1 MPVTVV
7 GSVTS
12 PPRLCRRAHS
22 SCVRTGFVTFAEWAD
37 PVQVH
42 PPEDIRR
49 RLAGWASVATI
60 ALLMIG
66 LLFASGGPSAGRG
79 AAGPAAGIPPVAT
92 PTTPTPPSSTNA
104 RAQAAAMRQAPDE
117 TASENTAVVA
127 PPAPDTV
134 SVAEPPVPAVVD
146 TIGPLTRPVVVL
158 YGDSL
163 AWESRESFVESFA
176 DRPDVAVH
184 TRTFGGT
191 AICDWL
197 DAMAADAASMA
208 PGIVVVEFSG
218 NSFTPC
224 MQDASG
230 VPVIGPAITERYA
243 IDAATVIST
252 FAPIGTHVVF
262 AGAPVSGPTSAAVGR
277 MNDLYREVAAGH
289 DGVWFADAGAAVLA
303 DDSYTI
309 TLPCL
314 SSEPCEGGY
323 NSDGL
328 PVNVVRAPDGV
339 HFCPVS
345 GDAVQGVT
353 DNCPVWSSGAYRYG
367 RALAQPVIEALGG
380 STIG

>member
-1 MPVTVV
+1 VNSSAELRRPLVASISVVAAVVLIVGLLHATGDPTEGGSPGLAVGAPAAAALTQPRSTAVATRPVTTVSARVQAVV
-7 GSVTS
+7 
-12 PPRLCRRAHS
+12 RRRATATTANQS
-22 SCVRTGFVTFAEWAD
+22 A
-37 PVQVH
+37 
-42 PPEDIRR
+42 PE
-49 RLAGWASVATI
+49 AVAQE
-60 ALLMIG
+60 
-66 LLFASGGPSAGRG
+66 SA
-79 AAGPAAGIPPVAT
+79 AQPEPAAA
-92 PTTPTPPSSTNA
+92 
-104 RAQAAAMRQAPDE
+104 
-117 TASENTAVVA
+117 
-127 PPAPDTV
+127 
-134 SVAEPPVPAVVD
+134 VD

-163 AWESRESFVESFA
+163 AWESRQSFVESFA
-176 DRPDVAVH
+176 DRPDVEVH

-197 DAMAADAASMA
+197 DEMAADAASIA

-224 MQDASG
+224 MYDASG
-230 VPVIGPAITERYA
+230 VPVTGPAVTERYA
-243 IDAATVIST
+243 GDAATVIST
-252 FAPIGTHVVF
+252 FAPVGTHVVF

-277 MNDLYREVAAGH
+277 MNDLYRDIANGH
-289 DGVWFADAGAAVLA
+289 DGVWYADAGAAVLV

-314 SSEPCEGGY
+314 SSEPCQGGY

-353 DNCPVWSSGAYRYG
+353 DDCPVWSSGAYRYG
-367 RALAQPVIEALGG
+367 RALAQPVIDALAV
-380 STIG
+380 SPPVS

>member
-1 MPVTVV
+1 MRSGIVT
-7 GSVTS
+7 
-12 PPRLCRRAHS
+12 L
-22 SCVRTGFVTFAEWAD
+22 AEWAD

-42 PPEDIRR
+42 PPEYIRR
-49 RLAGWASVATI
+49 RLAGWASVVAI
-60 ALLMIG
+60 AVLMIG
-66 LLFASGGPSAGRG
+66 LLFASGGPAAGRG
-79 AAGPAAGIPPVAT
+79 AAGPAAGIAPVAT
-92 PTTPTPPSSTNA
+92 PTSPLATNA
-104 RAQAAAMRQAPDE
+104 RAQAAAMRQVRAE
-117 TASENTAVVA
+117 TASENTAAVA
-127 PPAPDTV
+127 SSTPDTV
-134 SVAEPPVPAVVD
+134 AVAEPPVPAVVD

-163 AWESRESFVESFA
+163 AWESREAFTEAFA
-176 DRPDVAVH
+176 DWPDVAVY

-197 DAMAADAASMA
+197 DEMAADAASMA

-230 VPVIGPAITERYA
+230 VPVTGPAITERYA
-243 IDAATVIST
+243 VDAATVIST

-277 MNDLYREVAAGH
+277 MNDFYRDVAAAH
-289 DGVWFADAGAAVLA
+289 DGVWYADAGAAVLA

-309 TLPCL
+309 MLPCL

-328 PVNVVRAPDGV
+328 PVNVVRASDGV

-345 GDAVQGVT
+345 GDAVRGVT
-353 DNCPVWSSGAYRYG
+353 DDCPVWSSGAYRYG
-367 RALAQPVIEALGG
+367 RALAQPVIEALGDPTTG
-380 STIG
+380 

>member
-1 MPVTVV
+1 
-7 GSVTS
+7 
-12 PPRLCRRAHS
+12 
-22 SCVRTGFVTFAEWAD
+22 VRSGFVKIAERAD

-49 RLAGWASVATI
+49 RLAGWASVAAI
-60 ALLMIG
+60 AVLMIG

-79 AAGPAAGIPPVAT
+79 AAGPAVGIPPVVTPATTTTTTTTATTAT
-92 PTTPTPPSSTNA
+92 PTAPSSTNA
-104 RAQAAAMRQAPDE
+104 RVQAAAMRQAPAD
-117 TASENTAVVA
+117 TATENTVA
-127 PPAPDTV
+127 
-134 SVAEPPVPAVVD
+134 VAEPPVAAAVD

-163 AWESRESFVESFA
+163 AWESRESFTEAFA
-176 DRPDVAVH
+176 DRPDVDVY

-197 DAMAADAASMA
+197 DEMAADVASLA

-230 VPVIGPAITERYA
+230 VPVTGPAITERYA
-243 IDAATVIST
+243 VDAATVIST

-289 DGVWFADAGAAVLA
+289 DGVWYADAGGAVLA

-353 DNCPVWSSGAYRYG
+353 DKCPVWSSGAYRYG

>member
-1 MPVTVV
+1 M
-7 GSVTS
+7 
-12 PPRLCRRAHS
+12 
-22 SCVRTGFVTFAEWAD
+22 
-37 PVQVH
+37 H
-42 PPEDIRR
+42 PPEAFRR
-49 RLAGWASVATI
+49 RLAGWASVAAI
-60 ALLMIG
+60 VLLMIG

-79 AAGPAAGIPPVAT
+79 SPGPATAIPPAAT
-92 PTTPTPPSSTNA
+92 PTAAPTATPAATSAPTPVPTPASSSSA
-104 RAQAAAMRQAPDE
+104 RAQAAAIRQAPAE
-117 TASENTAVVA
+117 TASEDTAVVV
-127 PPAPDTV
+127 PSTPDTV
-134 SVAEPPVPAVVD
+134 AVAEPPVPAVVD

-163 AWESRESFVESFA
+163 AWESRESFTEAFA
-176 DRPDVAVH
+176 DRPDVDVY

-197 DAMAADAASMA
+197 DEMAADAASIG

-230 VPVIGPAITERYA
+230 VPVTGPAITERYA
-243 IDAATVIST
+243 VDAATVIST

-277 MNDLYREVAAGH
+277 MNDLYREVAASH
-289 DGVWFADAGAAVLA
+289 DGVWYADAGAAVLS

-353 DNCPVWSSGAYRYG
+353 DDCPVWSSGAYRYG
-367 RALAQPVIEALGG
+367 RALAQPVIDALAATPA
-380 STIG
+380 SS

>member
-1 MPVTVV
+1 MSRVN
-7 GSVTS
+7 
-12 PPRLCRRAHS
+12 L
-22 SCVRTGFVTFAEWAD
+22 
-37 PVQVH
+37 
-42 PPEDIRR
+42 PENLRR
-49 RLAGWASVATI
+49 RTVSWISVAAI
-60 ALLMIG
+60 VMLMIG
-66 LLFASGGPSAGRG
+66 LVYSSAGSSTTG
-79 AAGPAAGIPPVAT
+79 GSAMPATEIPPVAA
-92 PTTPTPPSSTNA
+92 PTATTAPTAPTAPTSSTNA
-104 RAQAAAMRQAPDE
+104 KAQTARMRQAP
-117 TASENTAVVA
+117 
-127 PPAPDTV
+127 
-134 SVAEPPVPAVVD
+134 AEPPTPTVPVVD

-163 AWESRESFVESFA
+163 AWESRHAFTESFT
-176 DRPDVAVH
+176 DRPDVEVH

-197 DAMAADAASMA
+197 DEMADDATSLA

-218 NSFTPC
+218 NSLTPC
-224 MQDASG
+224 MHDASG
-230 VPVIGPAITERYA
+230 VPVTGPAITERYA
-243 IDAATVIST
+243 VDAASVIST

-277 MNDLYREVAAGH
+277 MNELYREIADGR
-289 DGVWFADAGAAVLA
+289 DGVWYADAGAAVLA

-345 GDAVQGVT
+345 GDAVRGVT
-353 DNCPVWSSGAYRYG
+353 DDCPVWSSGSYRYG
-367 RALAQPVIEALGG
+367 RALAEPVIEALAATP
-380 STIG
+380 SIS

>member
-1 MPVTVV
+1 M
-7 GSVTS
+7 
-12 PPRLCRRAHS
+12 
-22 SCVRTGFVTFAEWAD
+22 
-37 PVQVH
+37 H
-42 PPEDIRR
+42 PPEDLRR
-49 RLAGWASVATI
+49 RLAGWISVAAI
-60 ALLMIG
+60 AVLMVG
-66 LLFASGGPSAGRG
+66 LLYATGGPSAGRG
-79 AAGPAAGIPPVAT
+79 AAGPATEIPPVVPPAT
-92 PTTPTPPSSTNA
+92 TTTTTTTTTTAPTNT
-104 RAQAAAMRQAPDE
+104 RAQAAALRQAPAE
-117 TASENTAVVA
+117 TASESTTVVA
-127 PPAPDTV
+127 PSTPDTV
-134 SVAEPPVPAVVD
+134 AVAEPPDVD

-163 AWESRESFVESFA
+163 AWESRDAFTEAFA
-176 DRPDVAVH
+176 DRPDVEVY

-197 DAMAADAASMA
+197 DEMAADATSLA

-224 MQDASG
+224 MQDANG
-230 VPVIGPAITERYA
+230 VPVTEPAITERYA
-243 IDAATVIST
+243 VDAATVIST

-277 MNDLYREVAAGH
+277 MNDLYREIAAGH
-289 DGVWFADAGAAVLA
+289 DGVWYADAGAAVLD

-353 DNCPVWSSGAYRYG
+353 DACPVWSSGAHRYG

-380 STIG
+380 STNG

>member
-1 MPVTVV
+1 MR
-7 GSVTS
+7 S
-12 PPRLCRRAHS
+12 
-22 SCVRTGFVTFAEWAD
+22 GFVTFGKWAD

-42 PPEDIRR
+42 PPEDFRR
-49 RLAGWASVATI
+49 RLAGWASVAAI
-60 ALLMIG
+60 VLLMIG

-79 AAGPAAGIPPVAT
+79 DAGPTPGIPPVAT
-92 PTTPTPPSSTNA
+92 PTTTAPATTAVPTPPSTNA
-104 RAQAAAMRQAPDE
+104 RAQAAAMRQAPAE
-117 TASENTAVVA
+117 TESTAVVA
-127 PPAPDTV
+127 SPTPDTV
-134 SVAEPPVPAVVD
+134 AVAEPPVPAVVD

-163 AWESRESFVESFA
+163 AWESREAFAEAFA
-176 DRPDVAVH
+176 DRPDVDVY

-197 DAMAADAASMA
+197 DEMAADAASLA

-230 VPVIGPAITERYA
+230 VPVTGPAITERYA

-277 MNDLYREVAAGH
+277 MNDLYREVAASH
-289 DGVWFADAGAAVLA
+289 DGVWYADAGAAVLS

-367 RALAQPVIEALGG
+367 HALAQPVIDALAATAPV
-380 STIG
+380 S